1 MDIHRLVFNRLDEN
15 TYIASGA
22 PGRCVVIDPGCQPGE
37 EQGKMLSRLR
47 GLGLTPE
54 AILLTHGHM
63 DHTYGA
69 AALQKEFGIPVYMS
83 PKDKPVIDYFQRVGR
98 FGIPVPDASFTTTD
112 ISDGSVIDAAGL
124 SFKVITT
131 PGHSPGCVCYY
142 DEARGVMFSGDTLFA
157 GAIGRSDLFGGDYD
171 QEIKAIMEK
180 LMILPGPTEIYP
192 GHGPASTISDE
203 RTGNPFLEPFNER
216 EEIPELNQAQYD

>member
-1 MDIHRLVFNRLDEN
+1 MEIYRFIFNRLEEN
-15 TYIASGA
+15 TF
-22 PGRCVVIDPGCQPGE
+22 VVEGQCGSALIVDPGCESPA
-37 EQGKMLSRLR
+37 EQQRLKSFLEAK
-47 GLGLTPE
+47 GLKPA

-63 DHTYGA
+63 DHTYGVA
-69 AALQKEFGIPVYMS
+69 FLQCLYSCPVYMHDDDKSVIAYFQRVAKFGIPVAD
-83 PKDKPVIDYFQRVGR
+83 P
-98 FGIPVPDASFTTTD
+98 SFTTTPVA
-112 ISDGSVIDAAGL
+112 DGQLIEAAGL
-124 SFKVITT
+124 SFKVIST
-131 PGHSPGCVCYY
+131 PGHSPGSVCYLF
-142 DEARGVMFSGDTLFA
+142 EEQRAIFTGDTLFA